1 MAAPAPSHRRLRIEV
16 RGAVQGVGFRPFV
29 YRAATAMG
37 LKGWVVNDLEG
48 VRIEV
53 EGSSE
58 ELDSF
63 AHSVQWNAP
72 SHAVV
77 TDLRTAWL
85 DPAGFE
91 DFTIRESDGDGAL
104 TVSVLPD
111 LATCPACR
119 DEVLE
124 ATDRRHAYP
133 FTNCTHC
140 GPRFSI
146 VRDLPYDRPYTTMET
161 FPMCER
167 CRDEYDDPRDRRFHA
182 QPNACPDCG
191 PKVSFMEC
199 GADTSGADPTI
210 DAVSRAAEAIRAGRI
225 VAVKGLGGFHLV
237 CDATDEDVVRR
248 LRRRKHRPSRP
259 LAVMVPDMET
269 AHRLCRVSDQAEALL
284 TDAAAPIVL
293 LERRRA
299 GPETAADGT
308 EAPPMVAP
316 SVAPEASRLG
326 IFLPYTPLHHLL
338 LREVGR
344 PVVATSGNLSDEPI
358 CIDNEEARSRL
369 APIADDVLLHDRP
382 IERPVDDSVVTEVDG
397 MPMPIRRSRGY
408 APLPVQLANEV
419 PAILAVGGQQKN
431 TVALARGRNAWL
443 GAHIGDLDAVEAQ
456 EAFRRSVADLQRL
469 YRVEPEVVAH
479 DLHLDYA
486 STRWATEW
494 MQESTLIGVQHHHAH
509 LASLLAERGLPADAD
524 PVLGVV
530 WDGTGLGTDGT
541 IWGGEFLLGNAA
553 GFERVAHLRTFRLPG
568 GDAAVRDPMRVALA
582 LLVEAGVDPGR
593 LGLPFNRVDLF
604 TRMVEQGISSPITS
618 SVGRLF
624 DGVSAILGLCAAS
637 TYEGE
642 AAIRLEQAAVDE
654 PPDVAP
660 IPFPLLDAGSR
671 TLGAGGR
678 LTQASPE
685 EGPLVVDWV
694 PAIHTLIR
702 EFDRGVPVAHLS
714 ARFHAGL
721 TNAAVRVA
729 ERVGCP
735 SVGLTGGC
743 MQNGRLVSALRFSM
757 AEAGFQPLLHHTVP
771 PNDGGL
777 ALGQVVVAAARLEAG
792 SSFSRV

>member
-1 MAAPAPSHRRLRIEV
+1 
-16 RGAVQGVGFRPFV
+16 
-29 YRAATAMG
+29 MG

-53 EGSSE
+53 EGFSDQ
-58 ELDSF
+58 LDSF
-63 AHSVQWNAP
+63 VHSVQWNAP

-85 DPAGFE
+85 DPAGFA
-91 DFTIRESDGDGAL
+91 DFEIRESDSDGAL

-119 DEVLE
+119 AEVLN
-124 ATDRRHAYP
+124 AADRRHAYA
-133 FTNCTHC
+133 FTNCTDC

-146 VRDLPYDRPYTTMET
+146 VRDLPYDRPSTTMSGFE
-161 FPMCER
+161 MCER
-167 CRDEYDDPRDRRFHA
+167 CRGEYDDPRDRRFHA

-191 PKVSFMEC
+191 PKVWFVE
-199 GADTSGADPTI
+199 GGVETNGPDPTV
-210 DAVSRAAEAIRAGRI
+210 DAIALAAEAIRAGRI

-237 CDATDEDVVRR
+237 CDAGNEAAVRR
-248 LRRRKHRPSRP
+248 LRARKHRPSRP
-259 LAVMVPDMET
+259 LAVMVPDVET
-269 AHRLCRVSDQAEALL
+269 ARRLCTVSDQAETIL
-284 TDAAAPIVL
+284 TKVAAPIVL
-293 LERRRA
+293 LERVEDT
-299 GPETAADGT
+299 GDPGTALI
-308 EAPPMVAP
+308 AP
-316 SVAPEASRLG
+316 SVAPDASRLG

-338 LREVGR
+338 LRDVGG

-358 CIDNEEARSRL
+358 CIDNEEARTRL
-369 APIADDVLLHDRP
+369 ARVADDLLLHDRP
-382 IERPVDDSVVTEVDG
+382 IERPVDDSVVAEVDG
-397 MPMPIRRSRGY
+397 LPTPIRRSRGY
-408 APLPVQLANEV
+408 APLPVQLADQV

-431 TVALARGRNAWL
+431 TVALARGRDAWL

-456 EAFRRSVADLQRL
+456 EAFRRSVADLRRL

-479 DLHLDYA
+479 DLHPDYA

-494 MQESTLIGVQHHHAH
+494 MEGSTLIGVQHHHAH
-509 LASLLAERGLPADAD
+509 LASLLAERGLPADTD

-568 GDAAVRDPMRVALA
+568 GDAAVRDPIRVALS
-582 LLVEAGVDPGR
+582 LLVEAGLDPAR

-604 TRMVEQGISSPITS
+604 TRMVEQGISSPLTS

-642 AAIRLEQAAVDE
+642 AAVRLEQVAVNE
-654 PPDVAP
+654 PPDVEP
-660 IPFPLLDAGSR
+660 IPFPLLDAGSQR
-671 TLGAGGR
+671 LGAGGR
-678 LTQASPE
+678 LMQASPE

-694 PAIHTLIR
+694 PAIHTLVN
-702 EFDRGVPVAHLS
+702 EMDRGVPIAHLS

-735 SVGLTGGC
+735 TVGLTGGC
-743 MQNGRLVSALRFSM
+743 MQNGRLARALRFSM
-757 AEAGFQPLLHHTVP
+757 SEAGFQPLLHHTVP

-777 ALGQVVVAAARLEAG
+777 ALGQVVVAAARVEAG
-792 SSFSRV
+792 SSFTRA